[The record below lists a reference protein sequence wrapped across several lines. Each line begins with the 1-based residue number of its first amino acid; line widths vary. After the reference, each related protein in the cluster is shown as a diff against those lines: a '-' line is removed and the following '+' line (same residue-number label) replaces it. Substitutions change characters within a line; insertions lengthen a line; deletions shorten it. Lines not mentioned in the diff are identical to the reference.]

1 MTMRWRITYMPNLG
15 LCYAYYHT
23 DQVYAETS
31 KQAKRIARKLW
42 RLGNVDYSRMQAKP
56 MSA

>member
-1 MTMRWRITYMPNLG
+1 MRWRITYMPNLG

-56 MSA
+56 LSA